1 MCRERERE
9 RERDSRAANKK
20 TKGDNYDS
28 KKIPKR
34 ERKNERKKERKK
46 ERVGELSTNTFEAS
60 VERELLWNE
69 TMSQGGI
76 VTSSGVK

>member
-9 RERDSRAANKK
+9 RERETVGLPTKRQRGIIMIAKK
-20 TKGDNYDS
+20 YLK
-28 KKIPKR
+28 
-34 ERKNERKKERKK
+34 EKERRKEKKK